1 MLSGDVLRTSNNIAL
16 EGTRKSLRDGEDAV
30 STILIWT
37 KHRFQAGIILGLMIL
52 MLEGALAFLALTAIA
67 IITLGF
73 LIRLAAGSDKSLEG
87 SARVQSRFRRW
98 SIQEMKSLLASLRT
112 RVGTLPSR

>member
-1 MLSGDVLRTSNNIAL
+1 VLRTSNNIAL

-52 MLEGALAFLALTAIA
+52 MLEGALAFLALTAVA

-73 LIRLAAGSDKSLEG
+73 LIRVAVG
-87 SARVQSRFRRW
+87 
-98 SIQEMKSLLASLRT
+98 SLRALLQFGHPISPT
-112 RVGTLPSR
+112 AAHTAAKPPP